1 MVHCHFELLETGR
14 SRHNLSQIHELQ
26 DEIKALGAYF
36 HVAEIQLCGT
46 VLMVH
51 EKHSKIGA
59 TGSQDGL
66 VRLEVDVVDGDAAV
80 TEETPLSLVVQLL
93 EDVAAVTG
101 PRHRL

>member
-1 MVHCHFELLETGR
+1 
-14 SRHNLSQIHELQ
+14 
-26 DEIKALGAYF
+26 
-36 HVAEIQLCGT
+36 
-46 VLMVH
+46 MVH

-93 EDVAAVTG
+93 EDIAAVTG